1 MEPIAATIISVFSK
15 DLATW
20 GVVKCADIGY
30 LNRVGGRVDP

>member
-1 MEPIAATIISVFSK
+1 MEPVADIIISVFFK

-30 LNRVGGRVDP
+30 FNRVGGRVDP